1 MIRTTTTVN
10 FIIANP
16 CTQTELSFREK
27 KKKKTA
33 IYMTY

>member
-16 CTQTELSFREK
+16 CTQTEISFREK
-27 KKKKTA
+27 KKKRLLY
-33 IYMTY
+33 I